1 MFYSDTG
8 NKSSAMKLPNI
19 FEVLTIALVALIA
32 FSWVYVAFNG
42 RGSGPSSWGEYYE
55 SAGR

>member
-1 MFYSDTG
+1 M
-8 NKSSAMKLPNI
+8 KSI
-19 FEVLTIALVALIA
+19 FDIATFILVAIFI
-32 FSWVYVAFNG
+32 FSWIYTAFNG